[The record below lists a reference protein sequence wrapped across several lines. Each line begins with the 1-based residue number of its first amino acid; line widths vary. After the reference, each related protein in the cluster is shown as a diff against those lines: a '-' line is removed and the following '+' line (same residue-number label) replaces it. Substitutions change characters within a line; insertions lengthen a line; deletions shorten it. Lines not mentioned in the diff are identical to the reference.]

1 MSKSSSPGRSGRER
15 IDVSAPSGPLK
26 QNPFAAF
33 AARTLQQT
41 PSTKTDA
48 PPATEASSPEPS
60 AAPPV
65 SPAAAPPVPPAAAP
79 AVVPPAPAPPA
90 TEKPKTRSLGRLVLR
105 RETKHRGGKTV
116 VVISGFSALGM
127 SGVGLANRLRDVE
140 KHLKNRLGCGGAH
153 DVATAEILIQG
164 DRPEAIAELLRDL
177 GYTVAGVTGKPGSGR

>member
-1 MSKSSSPGRSGRER
+1 M
-15 IDVSAPSGPLK
+15 
-26 QNPFAAF
+26 
-33 AARTLQQT
+33 
-41 PSTKTDA
+41 
-48 PPATEASSPEPS
+48 
-60 AAPPV
+60 
-65 SPAAAPPVPPAAAP
+65 
-79 AVVPPAPAPPA
+79 
-90 TEKPKTRSLGRLVLR
+90 LR

-177 GYTVAGVTGKPGSGR
+177 GYTVAGVTSKPGGGR

>member
-15 IDVSAPSGPLK
+15 IDVSAPASPLK

-41 PSTKTDA
+41 PSAKSDS
-48 PPATEASSPEPS
+48 PPATEDTGSAPPAAPS
-60 AAPPV
+60 AAPP
-65 SPAAAPPVPPAAAP
+65 AAPSTAP
-79 AVVPPAPAPPA
+79 RSAAPPA
-90 TEKPKTRSLGRLVLR
+90 TEKPKTRSLGRLLLR

-177 GYTVAGVTGKPGSGR
+177 GYTVAGVTSKPGGGR